1 MNTTNRSNGADRPVR
16 VITVFADGHVSHRD
30 LSKGR
35 APWTKGAAW
44 GRPGA
49 HALPS
54 EGPGETAPAVKA
66 KDPRKV
72 AAGKARAA
80 QAKAAREA
88 AREAAQ
94 APSPMKAAAV
104 TLVAVA
110 AKKAPVKA
118 VRAKKGEPKGPG
130 PNAMVV
136 MAVRVTPAQKAKY
149 DKLGAEW
156 LRARIEAATVQPG
169 KRK

>member
-35 APWTKGAAW
+35 PPWTKGMGW

-54 EGPGETAPAVKA
+54 EGAGAAAPAVKQ

-80 QAKAAREA
+80 QAKA